1 MNKCVDVGGQAVI
14 EGVMMRAPES
24 FVIAVRRQDNKIVV
38 KKDRVKIDNN
48 KFFKKPFLRGL
59 IGLYNALILGIKAL
73 NFSAYHSMGE
83 GDEEVGKKD
92 IIIALILGLGLGVL
106 LFIFLP
112 LLLTDLLKYIFPLIG
127 KSFFVFNAVDG
138 VIRVIFF
145 IAYIYIISFMKDVK
159 RVFEYHGAEH
169 KAIFTYENGLE
180 LTVDNAKKMS
190 RLHPRCGT
198 SFLLIVMIVSIF
210 IFSLIPKE
218 SHFLIKFSSRIVFLP
233 VIAGIS
239 YEVLKL
245 SSKFKDNIFVN
256 FMILPGLWLQKIT
269 TREPDDSQLEVA
281 LISLKEALGEK
292 NSIDERESSDAEG
305 LNNDETGGEL
315 IYV

>member
-1 MNKCVDVGGQAVI
+1 MGKCLDIGGQAVI

-24 FVIAVRRQDNKIVV
+24 LVIAVRREDKKIVL
-38 KKDRVKIDNN
+38 KKEKVKIDNN
-48 KFFKKPFLRGL
+48 KLFKKPFLRGL
-59 IGLYNALILGIKAL
+59 IGLYNALILGVKAL
-73 NFSAYHSMGE
+73 NFSAYHAMGE
-83 GDEEVGKKD
+83 GTEKVTKKD
-92 IIIALILGLGLGVL
+92 IFVAMVLGLGFGVL
-106 LFIFLP
+106 LFVFLP
-112 LLLTDLLKYIFPLIG
+112 LFLTEMLKSIIPSI
-127 KSFFVFNAVDG
+127 KESFLVFNAVDG

-145 IAYIYIISFMKDVK
+145 IAYIYIISFMKDIK

-169 KAIFTYENGLE
+169 KAIFTYENGLP
-180 LTVDNAKKMS
+180 LTVQNARGMS

-210 IFSLIPKE
+210 VFSLIPKD
-218 SHFLIKFSSRIVFLP
+218 SYFIIKLLSRLILLP

-245 SSKFKDNIFVN
+245 SSKYKDNFIVN
-256 FMILPGLWLQKIT
+256 MLIKPGLWLQKIT

-281 LISLKEALGEK
+281 LISIKEALGE
-292 NSIDERESSDAEG
+292 S
-305 LNNDETGGEL
+305 NDSEEL

>member
-1 MNKCVDVGGQAVI
+1 MGKCVDIGGQAVI

-24 FVIAVRRQDNKIVV
+24 LVIAVRREDKKIVV
-38 KKDRVKIDNN
+38 KKEKVKIDNN
-48 KFFKKPFLRGL
+48 KLFKKPFLRGL
-59 IGLYNALILGIKAL
+59 IGLYNALVLGVKAL
-73 NFSAYHSMGE
+73 NFSAYHAMGE
-83 GDEEVGKKD
+83 GSEKVTKKE
-92 IIIALILGLGLGVL
+92 IFAAMVMGLGLGAL
-106 LFIFLP
+106 LFVFLP
-112 LLLTDLLKYIFPLIG
+112 LFLTEMLKHVFPAI
-127 KSFFVFNAVDG
+127 KESFLVFNAVDG

-145 IAYIYIISFMKDVK
+145 VAYIYIISFMKDIK

-169 KAIFTYENGLE
+169 KAIFTYESGLP
-180 LTVDNAKKMS
+180 LTVENARGMS

-210 IFSLIPKE
+210 VFSLIPKD
-218 SHFLIKFSSRIVFLP
+218 SHFLIKLSSRLILLP

-245 SSKFKDNIFVN
+245 SSKYKDNFIVN
-256 FMILPGLWLQKIT
+256 MLIKPGLWLQKIT

-281 LISLKEALGEK
+281 LISIKEALGE
-292 NSIDERESSDAEG
+292 
-305 LNNDETGGEL
+305 NNDSEEL

>member
-38 KKDRVKIDNN
+38 KKNKVSIDNN

-59 IGLYNALILGIKAL
+59 IGLYNALVLGVKAL

-83 GDEEVGKKD
+83 GSEEVNKKD
-92 IIIALILGLGLGVL
+92 IVIALILGLGLGVL

-112 LLLTDLLKYIFPLIG
+112 LLLTDLLKYIFPIIG
-127 KSFFVFNAVDG
+127 KSFLVFNAVDG

-145 IAYIYIISFMKDVK
+145 IAYIYIISFMKDIK

-169 KAIFTYENGLE
+169 KAIFTYENGLS
-180 LTVDNAKKMS
+180 LTVENAKKMS

-210 IFSLIPKE
+210 VFSLIPKD
-218 SHFLIKFSSRIVFLP
+218 SHFLIKLSSRIVFLP
-233 VIAGIS
+233 IIAGIS
-239 YEVLKL
+239 YEILKL

-256 FMILPGLWLQKIT
+256 FLIMPGLWLQKIT

-281 LISLKEALGEK
+281 LVSLKEALGDSVATE
-292 NSIDERESSDAEG
+292 NSETDLIEG
-305 LNNDETGGEL
+305 LSKERNGEL

>member
-38 KKDRVKIDNN
+38 KKNKVSIDNN

-59 IGLYNALILGIKAL
+59 IGLYNALVLGVKAL

-83 GDEEVGKKD
+83 GSEEVNKKD
-92 IIIALILGLGLGVL
+92 IVIALILGLGLGVL

-112 LLLTDLLKYIFPLIG
+112 LLLTDLLKYIFPVIG
-127 KSFFVFNAVDG
+127 KSFLVFNAVDG

-145 IAYIYIISFMKDVK
+145 IAYIYIISFMKDIK

-169 KAIFTYENGLE
+169 KAIFTYENGLS
-180 LTVDNAKKMS
+180 LTVENAKKMS

-210 IFSLIPKE
+210 VFSLIPKD
-218 SHFLIKFSSRIVFLP
+218 SHFLIKLSSRIVFLP
-233 VIAGIS
+233 IIAGIS
-239 YEVLKL
+239 YEILKL

-256 FMILPGLWLQKIT
+256 FLIMPGLWLQKIT

-281 LISLKEALGEK
+281 LVSLKEALGDSVATE
-292 NSIDERESSDAEG
+292 NSETNSLEG
-305 LNNDETGGEL
+305 LDRERNGEL

>member
-1 MNKCVDVGGQAVI
+1 MSKCVDVGGQAVI

-38 KKDRVKIDNN
+38 KKNKVRIDNN

-59 IGLYNALILGIKAL
+59 IGLYNALVLGVKAL

-83 GDEEVGKKD
+83 GSEEVNKKD
-92 IIIALILGLGLGVL
+92 IVIALILGLGLGVL

-112 LLLTDLLKYIFPLIG
+112 LLLTDLLKYIFPVIG
-127 KSFFVFNAVDG
+127 KSFLVFNAVDG

-145 IAYIYIISFMKDVK
+145 IAYIYIISFMKDIK

-169 KAIFTYENGLE
+169 KAIFTYENGLS
-180 LTVDNAKKMS
+180 LTVENAKKMS

-210 IFSLIPKE
+210 VFSLIPKD
-218 SHFLIKFSSRIVFLP
+218 SHFLIKLSSRIVFLP
-233 VIAGIS
+233 IIAGIS
-239 YEVLKL
+239 YEILKL

-256 FMILPGLWLQKIT
+256 FLIMPGLWLQKIT

-281 LISLKEALGEK
+281 LVSLKEALGDSVATE
-292 NSIDERESSDAEG
+292 NSETDLIEG
-305 LNNDETGGEL
+305 LSKERNGEL

>member
-1 MNKCVDVGGQAVI
+1 MSKCVDVGGQAVI

-38 KKDRVKIDNN
+38 KKNKVRIDNN

-59 IGLYNALILGIKAL
+59 IGLYNALVLGVKAL

-83 GDEEVGKKD
+83 GSEEVNKKD
-92 IIIALILGLGLGVL
+92 IVIALILGLGLGVL

-112 LLLTDLLKYIFPLIG
+112 LLLTDLLKYIFPIIG
-127 KSFFVFNAVDG
+127 KSFLVFNAVDG

-145 IAYIYIISFMKDVK
+145 IAYIYIISFMKDIK

-169 KAIFTYENGLE
+169 KAIFTYENGLS
-180 LTVDNAKKMS
+180 LTVENAKKMS

-210 IFSLIPKE
+210 VFSLIPKD
-218 SHFLIKFSSRIVFLP
+218 SHFLIKLSSRIVFLP
-233 VIAGIS
+233 IIAGIS
-239 YEVLKL
+239 YEILKL

-256 FMILPGLWLQKIT
+256 FLIMPGLWLQKIT

-281 LISLKEALGEK
+281 LVSLKEALGDSVATE
-292 NSIDERESSDAEG
+292 NSETDLIEG
-305 LNNDETGGEL
+305 LSKERNGEL